1 MRFCIPNHYDVIMY
15 LTKSSSIGTP
25 NPQPTGIGWGF
36 FWWAMSPYYL
46 LRLFSQ
52 NVKPAIMHPET
63 TGAII
68 LTKSSSTGLTS
79 FRRIYRRKL
88 RRLCYYIICE
98 LLSICTSDKLNYV
111 KIKLIPHYRP

>member
-1 MRFCIPNHYDVIMY
+1 
-15 LTKSSSIGTP
+15 
-25 NPQPTGIGWGF
+25 
-36 FWWAMSPYYL
+36 MSPYYL

-98 LLSICTSDKLNYV
+98 SVSICTSDKLNYV
-111 KIKLIPHYRP
+111 KNEIYKPPQPISLRTLLSTL

>member
-1 MRFCIPNHYDVIMY
+1 
-15 LTKSSSIGTP
+15 
-25 NPQPTGIGWGF
+25 
-36 FWWAMSPYYL
+36 MSPYYL

-52 NVKPAIMHPET
+52 NVKLAIMHPET

-98 LLSICTSDKLNYV
+98 SVSISTSDKSFYV
-111 KIKLIPHYRP
+111 ISLLIFIVSRQEETRFTRFKNPSDF

>member
-1 MRFCIPNHYDVIMY
+1 
-15 LTKSSSIGTP
+15 
-25 NPQPTGIGWGF
+25 
-36 FWWAMSPYYL
+36 MSPYYL

-98 LLSICTSDKLNYV
+98 SVSISTSDKLNYV
-111 KIKLIPHYRP
+111 YLFFILLNNRDFILTIYRGCSFSVTFHIYLDDFLF